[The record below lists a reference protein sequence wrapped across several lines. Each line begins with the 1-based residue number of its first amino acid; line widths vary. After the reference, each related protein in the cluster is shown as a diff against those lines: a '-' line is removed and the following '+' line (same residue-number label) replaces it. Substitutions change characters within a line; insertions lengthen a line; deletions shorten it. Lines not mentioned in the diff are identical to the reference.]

1 MSKKIDLWMP
11 IYIGDYLS
19 ATTRLST
26 EQHGAYLLLIM
37 DYWKHGS
44 LPNDDRVLAQ
54 ITRMTPDAWSNARS
68 ILEGF
73 FEVTDKHWMHTRIE
87 KELENAKINKDVATK
102 RAKAG
107 AEARWGNKNAS
118 SNAQAMP
125 EQSLGDATSPSPS
138 PSYKKDKKDIAQPDG
153 VLDSVWQDFVK
164 HRKQKKAAI
173 TETALKGIDRE
184 ARKAGIS
191 LNDALQE
198 ICSRGWTGFKAEW
211 VQPKENNLSFAER
224 DELAKRKRW
233 EEMTGRK
240 WPEDDKPIDI
250 TPTFL
255 EIEQ

>member
-1 MSKKIDLWMP
+1 MSKKVDLWMP

-54 ITRMTPDAWSNARS
+54 ITRMTLDAWSNARS

-73 FEVTDKHWMHTRIE
+73 FEVTDKHWIHTRIE
-87 KELENAKINKDVATK
+87 KELESAKTNKDVATK

-138 PSYKKDKKDIAQPDG
+138 PIKEKKNTSTEFPHGFEKFWEAYDKRKGKQNAVREWRKHNPDAETVDKIIAQAR
-153 VLDSVWQDFVK
+153 LYARNTELK
-164 HRKQKKAAI
+164 YRKDP
-173 TETALKGIDRE
+173 ERWLKGKHWEDE
-184 ARKAGIS
+184 VQV
-191 LNDALQE
+191 LNPLSAFADVY
-198 ICSRGWTGFKAEW
+198 S
-211 VQPKENNLSFAER
+211 QPYIPLSQR
-224 DELAKRKRW
+224 
-233 EEMTGRK
+233 
-240 WPEDDKPIDI
+240 
-250 TPTFL
+250 
-255 EIEQ
+255 